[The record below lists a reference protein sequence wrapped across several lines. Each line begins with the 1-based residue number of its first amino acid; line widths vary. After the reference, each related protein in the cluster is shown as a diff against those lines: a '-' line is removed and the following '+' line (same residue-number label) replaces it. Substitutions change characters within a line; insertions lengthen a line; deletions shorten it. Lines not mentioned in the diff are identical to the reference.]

1 MDEQGSSAQP
11 KPTKGVVLAIFLLAI
26 FAAIFGVMRFRQQL
40 YAQKNENKR
49 RVTLAK
55 EQEQQSLSSAMNETL
70 ALQQKDT
77 DGDGLSDY
85 DELNRYKTSPYLKDS
100 DSDTFDDNA
109 EIASGNDP
117 NCPKGQD
124 CAIADMTSKTTLGV
138 DPTPSVM
145 QGIVPNS
152 LIAPP
157 LAPPLKATAELAG
170 RGGGTSA
177 LPPFSPDTARAML
190 KQAGLT
196 DDQIQQFDDATLKEM
211 YDEAVAKTS
220 PTLGVGATP
229 SVYTPAQIREILKAN
244 GISEQMLQGVDDAT
258 LQKIFEEAM
267 KGQQ

>member
-1 MDEQGSSAQP
+1 MDEQQSAKQA
-11 KPTKGVVLAIFLLAI
+11 KPTKGVVFAILLLAI

-49 RVTLAK
+49 RWALA
-55 EQEQQSLSSAMNETL
+55 QQSEQQSLSSAMNEAF

-100 DSDTFDDNA
+100 DSDTYDDNA

-124 CAIADMTSKTTLGV
+124 CAIAAAPRQNFAEQNLGGQA
-138 DPTPSVM
+138 PS
-145 QGIVPNS
+145 PN
-152 LIAPP
+152 PP
-157 LAPPLKATAELAG
+157 KFSSENL
-170 RGGGTSA
+170 GG

-190 KQAGLT
+190 RQAGLT

-211 YDEAVAKTS
+211 YDEAVGKVQAQA
-220 PTLGVGATP
+220 PTTLAQQ
-229 SVYTPAQIREILKAN
+229 YTPAQIREILKAN
-244 GISEQMLQGVDDAT
+244 GISEQLLQTVDDAT
-258 LQKIFEEAM
+258 LQKLFEDAV
-267 KGQQ
+267 KGQ